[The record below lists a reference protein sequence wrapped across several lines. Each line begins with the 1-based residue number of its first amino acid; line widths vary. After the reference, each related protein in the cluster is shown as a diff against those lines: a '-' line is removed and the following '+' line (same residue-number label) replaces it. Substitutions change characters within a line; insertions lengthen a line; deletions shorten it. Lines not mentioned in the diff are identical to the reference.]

1 MSDVALSESRGRGRG
16 LELRKLAAFVRRD
29 FLVAWSYRLSFLS
42 GFLGL
47 IGGAFV
53 FYFVGLMVDPASIPR
68 VDGKQVTYLEFAV
81 VGIALGGFLH
91 LGLERVSAALRDE
104 QMMGTL
110 ESLLS
115 TPTTPV
121 TVQVGSVL
129 FDLIFIPVRMAIL
142 LTTLALLFGLG
153 LQLDGVPQALVI
165 LLFFLPFVWGLGILA
180 AAITLTFRRGSGVV
194 GLAIAGLTLISG
206 LSFPVGLLPGWLTAA
221 AEANPLAIAAEELR
235 HALLGGADWGAVGS
249 DLLLLTPLSLLSF
262 VLGTAAF
269 RLALRRERRLG
280 TLGAY

>member
-1 MSDVALSESRGRGRG
+1 
-16 LELRKLAAFVRRD
+16 
-29 FLVAWSYRLSFLS
+29 
-42 GFLGL
+42 
-47 IGGAFV
+47 
-53 FYFVGLMVDPASIPR
+53 MVDPASIPR
-68 VDGKQVTYLEFAV
+68 IDGREVSYLEFAI
-81 VGIALGGFLH
+81 VGFALGAFLH
-91 LGLERVSAALRDE
+91 LGLERVSTALRNE

-129 FDLIFIPVRMAIL
+129 FDLIFIPVRMTVL
-142 LTTLALLFGLG
+142 LITLALAFGLG
-153 LQLDGVPQALVI
+153 LQLDGVPQAVVVLV
-165 LLFFLPFVWGLGILA
+165 FFMPFVWGLGILA

-206 LSFPVGLLPGWLTAA
+206 LYFPIGLLPDWLSTA

-235 HALLGGADWGAVGS
+235 HALLGGADWGAVGP
-249 DLLLLTPLSLLSF
+249 DLLILTPLSLLSF
-262 VLGTAAF
+262 LLGTAAF

>member
-1 MSDVALSESRGRGRG
+1 MSDLLLPSGRTPGRG

-29 FLVAWSYRLSFLS
+29 FLVAWSYRLSFLT

-47 IGGAFV
+47 IGGALI
-53 FYFVGLMVDPASIPR
+53 FYFVGRMVDPASIPR
-68 VDGKQVTYLEFAV
+68 IDGRQVTYLEFAV

-153 LQLDGVPQALVI
+153 LQLDGVPQALVV
-165 LLFFLPFVWGLGILA
+165 LVFFMPFVWGLGILA
-180 AAITLTFRRGSGVV
+180 AAITLTFRRGGGVV
-194 GLAIAGLTLISG
+194 GLGVAGLTLISG
-206 LSFPVGLLPGWLTAA
+206 LYFPVGLLPGWLTTA
-221 AEANPLAIAAEELR
+221 AEANPLAIAAEQLR
-235 HALLGGADWGAVGS
+235 HALLGGADWGAIGS
-249 DLLLLTPLSLLSF
+249 DLLILTPLSLLSF
-262 VLGTAAF
+262 LLGTAAF